1 MIDKEVLV
9 FSASRTGSTFIW
21 QCLCKIFTKVHKHHD
36 GQGSHLFQKK
46 LPCIITER
54 NRVESFVS
62 RMRVLRAKDESNQVF
77 LDKLCNSLYALL
89 DNGVLQKDVDDY
101 YLELHTV
108 EYLKVA
114 YSGKLLALKYEDF
127 FNNYDFIFDQFER
140 FFEIS
145 IETSVKDSIM
155 YDTNLSAN
163 EKRQEKFQDFDTHCE
178 DSLIH
183 GKHILS
189 GEPNFYKNHIDPEM
203 YNRLH
208 NMLWEKNEDWKKL
221 YNYEG

>member
-9 FSASRTGSTFIW
+9 FSAGRTGSTFIW

-36 GQGSHLFQKK
+36 GQASHLFQKK

-62 RMRVLRAKDESNQVF
+62 KMRVIRAKDESNQDF
-77 LDKLCNSLYALL
+77 LDSLSDSLHALL

-108 EYLKVA
+108 EYLKAA
-114 YSGKLLALKYEDF
+114 YSGKLLTLKYEDF
-127 FNNYDFIFDQFER
+127 FNNYDFIFDQFEK

-145 IETSVKDSIM
+145 IATSIKDSIAH
-155 YDTNLSAN
+155 DTNLSAN
-163 EKRQEKFQDFDTHCE
+163 QNRQRKFENFNSHCK

-189 GEPNFYKNHIDPEM
+189 GEPNFYKNYIDPEM

>member
-9 FSASRTGSTFIW
+9 FSASRTGSTFVW

-54 NRVESFVS
+54 DRVESFVS
-62 RMRVLRAKDESNQVF
+62 RMRVLRFKDESNKVF
-77 LDKLCNSLYALL
+77 LDNINKFLHTLL
-89 DNGVLQKDVDDY
+89 NNNILQKDVDDY

-108 EYLKVA
+108 EYLKAA
-114 YSGKLLALKYEDF
+114 YSGELLVLKYEDF
-127 FNNYDFIFDQFER
+127 FNNYDFIFDQFEK
-140 FFEIS
+140 FFKAPIA
-145 IETSVKDSIM
+145 TSTKDLIVR
-155 YDTNLSAN
+155 DTNLSAN
-163 EKRQEKFQDFDTHCE
+163 QNRQRKFENFNSHCK

-189 GEPNFYKNHIDPEM
+189 GEPNFYKNYIDPEM